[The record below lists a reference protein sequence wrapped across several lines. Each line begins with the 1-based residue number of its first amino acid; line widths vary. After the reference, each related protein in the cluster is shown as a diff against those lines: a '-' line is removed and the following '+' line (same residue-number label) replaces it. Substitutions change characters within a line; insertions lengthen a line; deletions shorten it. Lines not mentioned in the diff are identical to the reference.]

1 MKTLPY
7 IAYVTQPETITIN
20 NKYSNMKTDCL
31 KRLKTLMA
39 CLAVASLAANADTVK
54 SPDGNIGVEFKV
66 DNGVPVYNVA
76 YKGRPVVNDSRMG
89 LELKDGKHLTEGFVL
104 DGTET
109 STFDET
115 WRPVWG
121 EVKEIR
127 NHYNEYVARLSQPS
141 TGRLMNIRFRVYD
154 DGVGFRYEFPQQK
167 NLVYFTIKEECTQ
180 FAMTGDHTAW
190 WIPGDYDTQEYD
202 YTESKLSEIR
212 SLHDAAVTDNAS
224 QTQFSPTGVQT
235 SLQMKTADGLYIN
248 IHEAALVD
256 YSCMHLNLDDKT
268 MVFQSWLTPDA
279 VGDKGSMQTPCKS
292 PWRTIEVSDDA
303 CRILASKLTLNLNEP
318 CKLEDTSWIHP
329 VKYMG
334 VWWEMITG
342 KSSWSYTNELPS
354 VKLDSIDYTKMKPN
368 GTHGANNDNVKRYID
383 FAAKHGF
390 DQLLIEGWNVGW
402 EDWFGHQKDYV
413 FDFVTPYPDFDI
425 KMLNDYAHSK
435 GMKLMM
441 HHETS
446 GSTRNYE
453 RHMEAAYTL
462 MNKYGY
468 DAVKSGYVGDM
479 LPKGEHHYGQ
489 WMNNHYLYAVKEAA
503 KHHIMVNG
511 HEAVRPTGL
520 CRTYPNLVG
529 NESARGTEYQAFGGT
544 KTMHVTVLPFT
555 RLKGG
560 PMDYTPGIFE
570 MDIEKINPGN
580 HSHCNATIANQLALY
595 CTMYS
600 PLQMAA
606 DLPENYEKHL
616 DAFQFIKDVA
626 VDWDDSK
633 YLEAEPGYYVTVAR
647 KAKGAGNW
655 FVGCVAGQKEHT
667 SKLSLDFLDKGKK
680 YIATVYADGKDADY
694 KTNPASYTITK
705 GIVTSKTKLT
715 LRAVEG
721 GGYAISL
728 FEVKDNAE
736 TKGLKKLSI
745 K

>member
-7 IAYVTQPETITIN
+7 IAYATQPETITIN

-647 KAKGAGNW
+647 KAKGTGNW
-655 FVGCVAGQKEHT
+655 FVGCVAGQEHT
-667 SKLSLDFLDKGKK
+667 SKLSFDFLDKGKK

-694 KTNPASYTITK
+694 KANPASYTITK